1 MNIGLVGLPKSGKTT
16 TFHLLTG
23 TKLDPA
29 QAYRREATRAV
40 ATIVDTRAQ
49 KIHEMTGSAKLVF
62 TTVEY
67 HDTPPVEMGSAKAD
81 WFSSQIAAHLKLS
94 DALIQVVRAF
104 GVDEMEEGIDVLRD
118 VRLVEDELIFSDL
131 FVLEGR
137 QKRLQKTARL
147 KPLSDEDKRE
157 LELLEQGKALLE
169 ENKPLRLL
177 ELPPEDKKRLRGF
190 QFLSEKPLL
199 VLVNGDEGDMNNIES
214 SLPSLQKELEGKN
227 VHVLSLCAQIEQEIS
242 ELSEGEQAA
251 FLADLG
257 VTEPALKRVLR
268 ASFDL
273 LGLLSFFTTNE
284 KETHV
289 WTLRNGQTA
298 LEAAAAVHTD
308 LAQRFIRAEVVS
320 FEDFNSHDGYPGC
333 REKGL
338 LRLEGKDYIVKD
350 GDVLLIRHN

>member
-16 TFHLLTG
+16 TFELLTG

-29 QAYRREATRAV
+29 QAYKREAVRAM
-40 ATIVDTRAQ
+40 ATITDERAQ
-49 KIHEMTGSAKLVF
+49 KIFEVTGSAKLVF

-81 WFSSQIAAHLKLS
+81 WFSSQIAANLKLS
-94 DALIQVVRAF
+94 DALVQVVRAF
-104 GVDEMEEGIDVLRD
+104 GTDEMEEGIDVLRD

-131 FVLEGR
+131 VVLEGR
-137 QKRLQKTARL
+137 QQRLEKTARV
-147 KPLSDEDKRE
+147 KPLTDEDKRE
-157 LELLEQGKALLE
+157 LELLEHGKALLE

-199 VLVNGDEGDMNNIES
+199 VLVNSDEHEMKNIEQ
-214 SLPSLQKELEGKN
+214 SLPSLQKALEGKSAGA
-227 VHVLSLCAQIEQEIS
+227 LCLCAQMEQEIS
-242 ELSEGEQAA
+242 ELSVDEQAA

-257 VTEPALKRVLR
+257 VMEPALKRVLR

-273 LGLLSFFTTNE
+273 LGLISFFTTNE

-298 LEAAAAVHTD
+298 LEAAATVHTD

-320 FEDFNSHDGYPGC
+320 FEDFNAHG
-333 REKGL
+333 
-338 LRLEGKDYIVKD
+338 
-350 GDVLLIRHN
+350 